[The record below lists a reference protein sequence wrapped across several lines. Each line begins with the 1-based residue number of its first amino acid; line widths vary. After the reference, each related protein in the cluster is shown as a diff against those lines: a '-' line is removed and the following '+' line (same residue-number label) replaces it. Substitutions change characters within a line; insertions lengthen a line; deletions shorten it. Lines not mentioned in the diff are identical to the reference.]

1 MRCGSTP
8 YSECVCCRT
17 RSRPVRLWRGG
28 ADVALLHTRCVQ
40 EKLQRMS
47 PEEREK
53 YKARKAKVEQKRT
66 ARKVGKGLSVV
77 RL

>member
-1 MRCGSTP
+1 MAGWSGSADACMRC
-8 YSECVCCRT
+8 
-17 RSRPVRLWRGG
+17 L
-28 ADVALLHTRCVQ
+28 AQ
-40 EKLQRMS
+40 ERLQRMS

-66 ARKVGKGLSVV
+66 ARRLGKGNSVV